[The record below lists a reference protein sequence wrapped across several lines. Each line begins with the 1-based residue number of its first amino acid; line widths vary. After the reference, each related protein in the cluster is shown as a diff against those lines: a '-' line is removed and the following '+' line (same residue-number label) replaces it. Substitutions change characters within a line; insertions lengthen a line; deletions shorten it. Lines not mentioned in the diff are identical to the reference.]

1 MAMNRIDRLEREI
14 EKVRAR
20 ITEYQNKLKELEG
33 KRTEYENFE
42 IVSLVRSMC
51 MTREELIAFL
61 RGGATNTLPV
71 ETAYHEQEDADDEM
85 DV

>member
-14 EKVRAR
+14 EKTRAR

-42 IVSLVRSMC
+42 IISLVRSMC

-61 RGGATNTLPV
+61 RSGANNVPPV
-71 ETAYHEQEDADDEM
+71 ETAYHEQEDNADEM

>member
-1 MAMNRIDRLEREI
+1 MAINRIDRLEREI

-71 ETAYHEQEDADDEM
+71 ETVYHEQEDADDEM

>member
-14 EKVRAR
+14 EKTRTR

-42 IVSLVRSMC
+42 IVSIVRSMC
-51 MTREELIAFL
+51 MTREKLIAFL
-61 RGGATNTLPV
+61 HGGAANVPPV
-71 ETAYHEQEDADDEM
+71 KTAYHEQEDIDDEM
-85 DV
+85 DD